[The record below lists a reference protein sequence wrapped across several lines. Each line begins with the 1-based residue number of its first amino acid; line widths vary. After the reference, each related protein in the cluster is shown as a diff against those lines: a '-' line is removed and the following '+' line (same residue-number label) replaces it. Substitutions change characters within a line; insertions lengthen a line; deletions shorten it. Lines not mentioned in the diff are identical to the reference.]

1 MSGSKWGVRVPG
13 VEMVC
18 LPRIIGSRSVL
29 ADVADDCG
37 VTHDLGLLA
46 VVGVIEGFLMLCPAN
61 IFHLLQ
67 LACVRFAAC
76 AVGQCAAVKA
86 WLTKFHLN

>member
-1 MSGSKWGVRVPG
+1 MSGSKWGVRVAG

-18 LPRIIGSRSVL
+18 LPRIIGSGAVL

-37 VTHDLGLLA
+37 IAHDLGLLA
-46 VVGVIEGFLMLCPAN
+46 VVRVVESFLMLCPTK

-67 LACVRFAAC
+67 LARVDFAPGP
-76 AVGQCAAVKA
+76 VGQGTAVKA
-86 WLTKFHLN
+86 GLTKFHLN